1 MAQQCWPHSAPQ
13 ADKSGAGGDAV
24 SALFTSAEQQTPSTP
39 ASSQEMT
46 NRTSPFDP
54 IYKLTGFLAAG
65 AMASIAGL
73 ILAEVVVRQLGGQI
87 PSGDDFS
94 SYALAATALL
104 ALGPTYRAN
113 EHIRVGL
120 LVDRLTGNARR
131 VVEVLCLV
139 VAAVATGWACYWSA
153 HFVIDS
159 YKTNEMSQGLLA
171 IKLWP
176 WQLSM
181 PVGFGVL
188 LLALLDDLLH
198 TLGGGTPVSMSA
210 PADDAEALPTFE
222 R

>member
-1 MAQQCWPHSAPQ
+1 
-13 ADKSGAGGDAV
+13 
-24 SALFTSAEQQTPSTP
+24 
-39 ASSQEMT
+39 MT
-46 NRTSPFDP
+46 ARTSPLDP
-54 IYKLTGFLAAG
+54 IYKLTGFLAAA

-73 ILAEVVVRQLGGQI
+73 ILAEVVIRQIGGQI
-87 PSGDDFS
+87 PSSDDFS

-120 LVDRLTGNARR
+120 LVDRLNGGPRR
-131 VVEVLCLV
+131 AVEVICLV
-139 VAAVATGWACYWSA
+139 AAAIAAGWACYWSA

-188 LLALLDDLLH
+188 LLALLDDLVH
-198 TLGGGTPVSMSA
+198 TLRGGVPVAMTA
-210 PADDAEALPTFE
+210 PADDAAALPTFE

>member
-1 MAQQCWPHSAPQ
+1 MNS
-13 ADKSGAGGDAV
+13 
-24 SALFTSAEQQTPSTP
+24 
-39 ASSQEMT
+39 
-46 NRTSPFDP
+46 RTSPLDP
-54 IYKLTGFLAAG
+54 IYKLTGFLAAA

-73 ILAEVVVRQLGGQI
+73 ILVEVVIRQLGGQV

-120 LVDRLTGNARR
+120 LVDRLTGGARR
-131 VVEVLCLV
+131 AVEVLCLL
-139 VAAVATGWACYWSA
+139 AAAIAVGWAFYWSA

-188 LLALLDDLLH
+188 LLALLDDLVH
-198 TLGGGTPVSMSA
+198 TLRGGVPVSMTV
-210 PADDAEALPTFE
+210 PADDAAALPTFE